1 MYEAAKETYYWWNN
15 TWTPASLLNNPTGI
29 AKASASNCTSASW
42 QAYQEALNTANAEL
56 EKLFDSDGNATAY
69 NQSGGE
75 TETEAEKAVSAALAG
90 LQTAVNGLDH
100 LADSSDLLNAQYA
113 YKQLTVLT
121 RRIFNSSALNEST
134 YTEDSWSAFL
144 TAATAANDIADEV
157 QEKLDHGDFV
167 GEQGPEG
174 RAATVQIGTV
184 QTGQAGSAAQV
195 TNTGT
200 TTDAVFNFVIPQ
212 GATGTVDNL
221 ETVAVNFNI
230 DSTYQN
236 IASGMTVTQ
245 LFARI
250 QLLLDNLFM
259 SATEVSNLADTLGIS
274 TSRLYAILT
283 ETVGKITQTPT
294 KFSGTRNSGFS
305 AGSCTGVY
313 DHVTGIVRLTFGFTS
328 TSNVATG
335 TTLFT
340 IPEEYRPASQATGTA
355 LFGVY
360 TSSGMTTGAAT
371 CTLNE
376 NGTITQSLTSNARS
390 GFGYIEY
397 YLG

>member
-1 MYEAAKETYYWWNN
+1 MANVAPYVAQIRSAVYGEEVRGSIASAIEEMNDDNIETLAHYNSTIADVEEAADN
-15 TWTPASLLNNPTGI
+15 
-29 AKASASNCTSASW
+29 
-42 QAYQEALNTANAEL
+42 AN
-56 EKLFDSDGNATAY
+56 D
-69 NQSGGE
+69 
-75 TETEAEKAVSAALAG
+75 
-90 LQTAVNGLDH
+90 
-100 LADSSDLLNAQYA
+100 
-113 YKQLTVLT
+113 
-121 RRIFNSSALNEST
+121 
-134 YTEDSWSAFL
+134 
-144 TAATAANDIADEV
+144 AATAANDIADEV